1 MTLYMGYIYIYIYDP
16 IYDPYHPFASAEL
29 PRSVWDDL
37 QSPKAKKLR
46 TSSQPGSQPDMQPAS
61 HAAYQPRTYSSFRG
75 PEPAATGCHR
85 PPHGADPEPLKS
97 PKSYEI
103 VWHFLKINGNR
114 WTCMKIN
121 ENQHKCIKID
131 AKVWQS
137 IEIEASKPPSVQVC
151 EAGARGGSI

>member
-1 MTLYMGYIYIYIYDP
+1 MTLYIWPCIWDIYIYIYIYDP
-16 IYDPYHPFASAEL
+16 VYMTHITHLLPRSFRGASAEL

-37 QSPKAKKLR
+37 QSPQAKKLR

-97 PKSYEI
+97 PKSFEI

-121 ENQHKCIKID
+121 ENLEKSMQMYD
-131 AKVWQS
+131 N
-137 IEIEASKPPSVQVC
+137 
-151 EAGARGGSI
+151 R